1 MFNVGLFL
9 NVCIITFASFYP
21 YMQSFIFFNK
31 TGLHWSSLCK
41 ETGKQMRL
49 VEILRENTDV
59 LGLFGEKVL
68 MPYYLDPDSSHFQG
82 YFKIHIRPLGI

>member
-31 TGLHWSSLCK
+31 TDLHWSSLCK

-59 LGLFGEKVL
+59 LGLSVWREGVDALLFRPRFLPLSRVL
-68 MPYYLDPDSSHFQG
+68 
-82 YFKIHIRPLGI
+82 

>member
-21 YMQSFIFFNK
+21 YMQSFIFFKK
-31 TGLHWSSLCK
+31 TDLHWSSLCK

-59 LGLFGEKVL
+59 LGLSVWREGVDALLFRPRFLPLSRVL
-68 MPYYLDPDSSHFQG
+68 
-82 YFKIHIRPLGI
+82 

>member
-31 TGLHWSSLCK
+31 TDLYWSSLCK

-59 LGLFGEKVL
+59 LGLSVWREGVDALLFRPRFLPLSKVL
-68 MPYYLDPDSSHFQG
+68 
-82 YFKIHIRPLGI
+82 